1 METDEP
7 EEIKEP
13 EPSEPPVVDETP
25 EAPEPDTAA
34 ADKVSCQLKEAKGPV
49 IYYLLYIRGSI
60 NFYPFLHIYVIFLTL
75 VCTDKRLKTRL
86 VKKIEMKKYFLF
98 SPNHSHKF

>member
-13 EPSEPPVVDETP
+13 EPSEPPVADEMP

-49 IYYLLYIRGSI
+49 IYYISG
-60 NFYPFLHIYVIFLTL
+60 VA
-75 VCTDKRLKTRL
+75 
-86 VKKIEMKKYFLF
+86 
-98 SPNHSHKF
+98 

>member
-13 EPSEPPVVDETP
+13 EPSEPPVADETP

-34 ADKVSCQLKEAKGPV
+34 ADKVSCQLKETKGPV
-49 IYYLLYIRGSI
+49 IYYISG
-60 NFYPFLHIYVIFLTL
+60 VA
-75 VCTDKRLKTRL
+75 
-86 VKKIEMKKYFLF
+86 
-98 SPNHSHKF
+98 